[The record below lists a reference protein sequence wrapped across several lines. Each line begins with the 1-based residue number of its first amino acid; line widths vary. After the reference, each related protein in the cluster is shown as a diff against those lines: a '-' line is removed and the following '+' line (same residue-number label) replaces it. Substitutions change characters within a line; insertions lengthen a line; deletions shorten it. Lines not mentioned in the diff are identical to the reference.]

1 MPFNCHAS
9 CDVTMIEMLYCCGA
23 KNHCDTIISPN
34 HQLHMTIIIHTITIG
49 QSELIKGVET
59 PIAKE
64 PPGLVDELPR

>member
-1 MPFNCHAS
+1 
-9 CDVTMIEMLYCCGA
+9 
-23 KNHCDTIISPN
+23 
-34 HQLHMTIIIHTITIG
+34 MTIIIHTITIG